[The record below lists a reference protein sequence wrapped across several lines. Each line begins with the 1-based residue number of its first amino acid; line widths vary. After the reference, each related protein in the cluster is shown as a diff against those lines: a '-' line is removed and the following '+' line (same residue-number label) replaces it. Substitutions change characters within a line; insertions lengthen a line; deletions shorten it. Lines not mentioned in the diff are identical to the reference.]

1 MRRSG
6 NITGNE
12 LPVRRNYC
20 GAWHSGF
27 GIDAS
32 VFLAEGAGL
41 WVLSKQAERRNGMG
55 LYLNPDNAAF
65 RQAVLDE
72 IYIDKTE
79 LISLM
84 NEKLNKSRVKNVCV
98 SRPRRFGKSM
108 AADML
113 TAYYSKGCDSGELF
127 AGKK

>member
-1 MRRSG
+1 
-6 NITGNE
+6 
-12 LPVRRNYC
+12 
-20 GAWHSGF
+20 
-27 GIDAS
+27 
-32 VFLAEGAGL
+32 
-41 WVLSKQAERRNGMG
+41 MG

-127 AGKK
+127 AGKKV

>member
-1 MRRSG
+1 
-6 NITGNE
+6 
-12 LPVRRNYC
+12 
-20 GAWHSGF
+20 
-27 GIDAS
+27 
-32 VFLAEGAGL
+32 
-41 WVLSKQAERRNGMG
+41 MG

-108 AADML
+108 AAEML

-127 AGKK
+127 AGKKVEQKELFELHLNSHDVIRLDIQRFLFEKPSRPFFLAEASQIRIGNS